1 MGCVLKQH
9 VCGVAGVAAARVRH
23 VTIMPCFDKKLEASR
38 EDFTHP
44 DTGVKEVDC
53 VLTTLEVGC
62 SGLSDFLGKHHL
74 PVLFVGTLT
83 PDLSYKILRTNG
95 TYRKGK
101 SRHNYSFILIHM
113 YF

>member
-1 MGCVLKQH
+1 MGCVVKQL

-53 VLTTLEVGC
+53 VLTTLEVG
-62 SGLSDFLGKHHL
+62 
-74 PVLFVGTLT
+74 VLQSFKRWSTRTFIITYHGEG
-83 PDLSYKILRTNG
+83 SYYGILLV
-95 TYRKGK
+95 K
-101 SRHNYSFILIHM
+101 SSHYCFYI
-113 YF
+113 

>member
-1 MGCVLKQH
+1 MGCLVKQR

-44 DTGVKEVDC
+44 DTGAKEVDC
-53 VLTTLEVGC
+53 VLTTLPGEVFWAVRFPRKA
-62 SGLSDFLGKHHL
+62 SL

-83 PDLSYKILRTNG
+83 PNLPYKIVQMEHT
-95 TYRKGK
+95 
-101 SRHNYSFILIHM
+101 
-113 YF
+113 